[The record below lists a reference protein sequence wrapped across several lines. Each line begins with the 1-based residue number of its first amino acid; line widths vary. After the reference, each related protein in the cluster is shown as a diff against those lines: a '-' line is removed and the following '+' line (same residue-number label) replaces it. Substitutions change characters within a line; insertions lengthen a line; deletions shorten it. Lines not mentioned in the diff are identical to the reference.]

1 MQWENEPRAWQVD
14 GNRVTVTTQPKSDF
28 WRKTLHDFIAESGH
42 FYFEEVAGD
51 FTAAVT
57 FVGKYKTLYD
67 QAGLMVRVDAQ
78 HWMKCGIEYVHGV
91 QYASAVVTR
100 DFSDWSTAPLSPAPA
115 RCRITVKRM
124 GTALEVYYAAD
135 DGPAV
140 MIRQAYLPMG
150 DAVQVGLMACSP
162 GENSFEVEFVDY
174 EVMRDA

>member
-1 MQWENEPRAWQVD
+1 
-14 GNRVTVTTQPKSDF
+14 
-28 WRKTLHDFIAESGH
+28 
-42 FYFEEVAGD
+42 
-51 FTAAVT
+51 
-57 FVGKYKTLYD
+57 
-67 QAGLMVRVDAQ
+67 
-78 HWMKCGIEYVHGV
+78 
-91 QYASAVVTR
+91 
-100 DFSDWSTAPLSPAPA
+100 
-115 RCRITVKRM
+115 M